1 MKSFVFLLLLSFS
14 KYVLF
19 TSFSNYSKMFPY
31 YRNVVPASQ
40 LDAPVLVNGVLN
52 ELYDAF
58 KVNET
63 TAYLFE
69 YTFARSQLGKY

>member
-1 MKSFVFLLLLSFS
+1 MFLR
-14 KYVLF
+14 
-19 TSFSNYSKMFPY
+19 
-31 YRNVVPASQ
+31 RNVFPASQ

-58 KVNET
+58 NVNET

-69 YTFARSQLGKY
+69 YTFAASQLGKYYQTNTELTSNVSYF

>member
-1 MKSFVFLLLLSFS
+1 MYFLLLSQIILKCS
-14 KYVLF
+14 
-19 TSFSNYSKMFPY
+19 PY

-69 YTFARSQLGKY
+69 YTFARSQLGKYQKKHTT

>member
-1 MKSFVFLLLLSFS
+1 MFL
-14 KYVLF
+14 
-19 TSFSNYSKMFPY
+19 Y
-31 YRNVVPASQ
+31 YRNVVRASQ
-40 LDAPVLVNGVLN
+40 LDAPVLVNGSLD

-69 YTFARSQLGKY
+69 YTFVRSQLGKY